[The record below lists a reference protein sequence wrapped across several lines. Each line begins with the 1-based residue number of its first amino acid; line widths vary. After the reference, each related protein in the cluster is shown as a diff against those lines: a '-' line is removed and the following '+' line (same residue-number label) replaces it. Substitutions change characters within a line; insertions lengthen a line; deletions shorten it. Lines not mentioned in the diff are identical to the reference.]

1 MDTSEV
7 PGDISHDRRRFLGAA
22 GAAALAVGATQ
33 LGMIGSAK
41 AQTGRADRAGS
52 ARLATAGPAAA
63 STAFGPVQQ
72 INAGVLNIGYVD
84 AGPADG
90 RPVILLHGF
99 PYDIHSFVE
108 VAPLLADRGYRAIV
122 PYMRGHGTTTF
133 LSSLTPRDAQ
143 QSVMALDVIAL
154 MDALKIEKAIL
165 AGYDLGSRSA
175 DIIAALWPQRCRALV
190 STTGYLITN
199 PVANLA
205 PARPALEWAFWYQYY
220 FSTER
225 GLRGLTEYRHD
236 LGELIWKF
244 NSPTWNFSEA
254 TYNTTAAAF
263 DNPDYV
269 AVIIDNYRRRL
280 DLVPGDPRY
289 AAIEAQL
296 DAAPTIAVP
305 TITIDGKYD
314 PFTPPG
320 DGAFYRAHFTGKYD
334 HRTFD
339 VGHNV
344 PQEAPQAFAQAVV
357 DVDRL

>member
-1 MDTSEV
+1 METSEV
-7 PGDISHDRRRFLGAA
+7 PADINHDRRRFLGAA

-33 LGMIGSAK
+33 LGMIGPAKAETGMIGSAK
-41 AQTGRADRAGS
+41 AQTGGAG
-52 ARLATAGPAAA
+52 
-63 STAFGPVQQ
+63 FGPVKQ
-72 INAGVLNIGYVD
+72 INAGVLNVGYVD

-108 VAPLLADRGYRAIV
+108 VAPLLAARGYRVIV

-133 LSSLTPRDAQ
+133 LSSRTPRDAQ
-143 QSVMALDVIAL
+143 QSVMALDVLAL
-154 MDALKIEKAIL
+154 MDALTIEKAVL

-199 PVANLA
+199 PVANLQ
-205 PARPALEWAFWYQYY
+205 PAKPSLEWAFWYQYY
-220 FSTER
+220 FSTAR
-225 GLRGLTEYRHD
+225 GEKGLTLYRHD

-244 NSPTWNFSEA
+244 NSPTWNFSQA

-269 AVIIDNYRRRL
+269 AVIIDNYRWRL

-289 AAIEAQL
+289 AAIEKKL
-296 DAAPTIAVP
+296 DSAPTIAVP
-305 TITIDGKYD
+305 TITVDGKYD

-320 DGAFYRAHFTGKYD
+320 DGAFYRAHFTGQYD

-344 PQEAPQAFAQAVV
+344 PQEAPRAFAQAVI
-357 DVDRL
+357 DADRF

>member
-1 MDTSEV
+1 METTKM
-7 PGDISHDRRRFLGAA
+7 PGETGPGRRRFLGTA
-22 GAAALAVGATQ
+22 GAAALAVGAAQ
-33 LGMIGSAK
+33 FGVIGAAN
-41 AQTGRADRAGS
+41 AQTIKAGS
-52 ARLATAGPAAA
+52 AGLPAAKLGTGT
-63 STAFGPVQQ
+63 SFGTLKQ
-72 INAGVLNIGYVD
+72 INAGVLNIGYVE
-84 AGPADG
+84 AGPANG

-108 VAPLLADRGYRAIV
+108 VTPLLAAKGYRVIV

-133 LSSLTPRDAQ
+133 LSSRTRRDAQ

-175 DIIAALWPQRCRALV
+175 DIVAALWPQRVKSLISV
-190 STTGYLITN
+190 TGYLVTDPPTN
-199 PVANLA
+199 LLPA
-205 PARPALEWAFWYQYY
+205 PPALEWAFWYQYY

-225 GLRGLTEYRHD
+225 GVRGLTEYRHD

-244 NSPTWNFSEA
+244 NSPTWHFSAA
-254 TYNTTAAAF
+254 TYNQTAAAF

-269 AVIIDNYRRRL
+269 SIIIDNYRWRL

-289 AAIEAQL
+289 
-296 DAAPTIAVP
+296 DALEKQIAKGPTIAVP
-305 TITIDGKYD
+305 TITIDGEYD

-320 DGAFYRAHFTGKYD
+320 NGAKYRDKFTGKYE
-334 HRTFD
+334 HMTFP

-344 PQEAPQAFAQAVV
+344 PQEAPKDFAEAVV
-357 DVDRL
+357 RVDHL

>member
-1 MDTSEV
+1 MDISEV
-7 PGDISHDRRRFLGAA
+7 PRAKKDDRRRFLGAA
-22 GAAALAVGATQ
+22 SAVALAAGATQ
-33 LGMIGSAK
+33 LGVIGSAK
-41 AQTGRADRAGS
+41 AQTGGADS
-52 ARLATAGPAAA
+52 ARLARAGLTAA
-63 STAFGPVQQ
+63 STGFSSVKQ
-72 INAGVLNIGYVD
+72 INAGVLNVGYVD

-108 VAPLLADRGYRAIV
+108 VAPLLAAQGYRVIV

-133 LSSLTPRDAQ
+133 LSSHTRRDAQ
-143 QSVMALDVIAL
+143 QSVMALDVLAL
-154 MDALKIEKAIL
+154 MDALKIDRAVL

-175 DIIAALWPQRCRALV
+175 DIIAALWPQRCQALV

-199 PVANLA
+199 PVANLE
-205 PARPALEWAFWYQYY
+205 PAKPSLEWAFWYQYY

-225 GLRGLTEYRHD
+225 GVKGLTEYRHD
-236 LGELIWKF
+236 LGELVWKF

-263 DNPDYV
+263 NNPDYV
-269 AVIIDNYRRRL
+269 AIIIDNYRWRL
-280 DLVPGDPRY
+280 DLVPGDPQY
-289 AAIEAQL
+289 AAIEKKL
-296 DAAPTIAVP
+296 DAAPAIAVP
-305 TITIDGKYD
+305 AITVDGKYD

-320 DGAFYRAHFTGKYD
+320 DGAAYRAHFTGKYD

-344 PQEAPQAFAQAVV
+344 PQEAPQAFAQAVA
-357 DVDRL
+357 DVDRF

>member
-1 MDTSEV
+1 METNKTTEE
-7 PGDISHDRRRFLGAA
+7 INHDRRRFLGAA
-22 GAAALAVGATQ
+22 AGATALAVGAVQ
-33 LGMIGSAK
+33 LGTIGAAN
-41 AQTGRADRAGS
+41 AQTSEARAADLSAIKAGTNTS
-52 ARLATAGPAAA
+52 
-63 STAFGPVQQ
+63 FGPVQQ
-72 INAGVLNIGYVD
+72 INAGVLNVGYVD

-99 PYDIHSFVE
+99 PYDIHSFVK
-108 VAPLLADRGYRAIV
+108 VTPLLAAQGYRVIV

-133 LSSLTPRDAQ
+133 LSSSTPRDAQ
-143 QSVMALDVIAL
+143 QSVMALDVLAL
-154 MDALKIEKAIL
+154 MDALKIGKATL
-165 AGYDLGSRSA
+165 VGYDLGSRSA
-175 DIIAALWPQRCRALV
+175 DIIAALWPQRCKALV

-199 PVANLA
+199 PVANLE
-205 PARPALEWAFWYQYY
+205 PAEPSLEWAFWYQYY

-225 GLRGLTEYRHD
+225 GVKGLQEYRHD

-263 DNPDYV
+263 NNPDYV
-269 AVIIDNYRRRL
+269 AIIIDNYRWRL

-289 AAIEAQL
+289 AAIEKKL

-305 TITIDGKYD
+305 TVTVDGQYD

-320 DGAFYRAHFTGKYD
+320 DGAAYRAHFTGKYA
-334 HRTFD
+334 HHTLP

-344 PQEAPQAFAQAVV
+344 PQEDPQGFARAVV
-357 DVDRL
+357 EVDHL

>member
-7 PGDISHDRRRFLGAA
+7 PRDINHDRRRFLGAA

-33 LGMIGSAK
+33 LGMIGTAK
-41 AQTGRADRAGS
+41 AQTSAAGR
-52 ARLATAGPAAA
+52 ATAGLASA
-63 STAFGPVQQ
+63 STAFGPLKQ
-72 INAGVLNIGYVD
+72 IKAGVLNVGYVEV
-84 AGPADG
+84 GPANG
-90 RPVILLHGF
+90 RPAILLHGF

-108 VAPLLADRGYRAIV
+108 VAPLLAAQGYRVIV

-133 LSSLTPRDAQ
+133 LSSRTRRDAQ
-143 QSVMALDVIAL
+143 QSVMALDVLAL
-154 MDALKIEKAIL
+154 MDALKISKAVL
-165 AGYDLGSRSA
+165 VGYDLGSRSA
-175 DIIAALWPQRCRALV
+175 DIIAALWPQRCKALV

-199 PVANLA
+199 PASNLE
-205 PARPALEWAFWYQYY
+205 PAKPSLEWAFWYQYY

-225 GLRGLTEYRHD
+225 GVKGLREYRHD
-236 LGELIWKF
+236 LCELIWKF

-263 DNPDYV
+263 NNPDYV
-269 AVIIDNYRRRL
+269 AIIIDNYRWRL

-289 AAIEAQL
+289 AAIERKL

-305 TITIDGKYD
+305 TVTVDGEYD

-320 DGAFYRAHFTGKYD
+320 DGALYRAHFTGKYA
-334 HRTFD
+334 HRTIA

-344 PQEAPQAFAQAVV
+344 PQEGPVAFAQAVI
-357 DVDRL
+357 DADHL